1 VGSRPYFKEK
11 VGCFKVEG
19 SLLLMRYL
27 ERVNCGAVRIYGMRE
42 QVESEYI
49 PERLN
54 GVIA

>member
-1 VGSRPYFKEK
+1 MGSRPYFKEK

-42 QVESEYI
+42 QVEFEYI
-49 PERLN
+49 AERLM
-54 GVIA
+54 VL